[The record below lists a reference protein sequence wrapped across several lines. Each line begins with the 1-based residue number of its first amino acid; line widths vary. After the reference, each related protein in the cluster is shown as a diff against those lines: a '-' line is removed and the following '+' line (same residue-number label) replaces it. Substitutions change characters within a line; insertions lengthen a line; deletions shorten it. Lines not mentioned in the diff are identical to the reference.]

1 MLLKQN
7 GSSFCPVF
15 NTRWALKCCG
25 GGRRQQLL
33 ENCSKDEKDGR
44 GEFEAGAEE
53 EEEGRISICYD
64 TRKERKGKKH
74 GKELNHINF
83 RSVL

>member
-1 MLLKQN
+1 MEAA
-7 GSSFCPVF
+7 SVRCSIP
-15 NTRWALKCCG
+15 G
-25 GGRRQQLL
+25 GHLNAAVEEEGN
-33 ENCSKDEKDGR
+33 NCSKDEKDGR

-53 EEEGRISICYD
+53 EEEGSISICYD

-74 GKELNHINF
+74 GKELNYMNF